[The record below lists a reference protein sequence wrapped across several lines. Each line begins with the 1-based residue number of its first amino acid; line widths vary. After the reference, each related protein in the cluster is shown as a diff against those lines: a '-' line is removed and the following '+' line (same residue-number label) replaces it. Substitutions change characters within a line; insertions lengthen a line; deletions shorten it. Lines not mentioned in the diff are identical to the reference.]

1 MHAMN
6 SGEMHSDHAAALSLL
21 DPADATHVAVRN
33 GDWSDPSTWQGGR
46 IPGREADVHIP
57 DGITV
62 EYDIVSDTPLNIVRV
77 DGTLNW
83 ATNIDTGMLVET
95 IIGSHSSHISI
106 GSEDNPVDGD
116 VSAEIVFRDT
126 AINRSDDPTQIG
138 NGLVT
143 MGSIDVSGAPQE
155 MSLGLMEDAPAGAT
169 RVKVGGDLTNWNV
182 GDTVVLMGTEGGEQS
197 GGRWVSED
205 EERVITA
212 INPDGTLTL
221 DRPLQYSHAK
231 EDGFEDELSIPVGN
245 ATRNVVFSSE
255 NPEGTRGHVMIMSD
269 EADIRFAEFHELG
282 RTDTSIERETADNP
296 IGRYSLHLHKTGLGE
311 DDGTVNIIGN
321 AVNGGPGWGIVQH
334 ESKANIDWNFVY
346 DIAGAGIVS
355 ETGNETGQWIGN
367 FVSSI
372 YGDGERVD
380 HVRDELEGDFGHA
393 GVAYESQSRLVT
405 QQNNVASGSR
415 YGWTFRAS
423 ERFKT
428 DDDFE
433 EIELDPASVQF
444 NPDPLGEELV
454 SEEVQIMGFT
464 GNTVVAAESGLSSG
478 HRVGIHQETDLH
490 SQIFDFTAW
499 NVRRGIDLINYTGNY
514 VIKDSLFLNG
524 FQAIVLPGKHEGTN
538 VIDSTIANFNV
549 GILNQGFNHTG
560 VVVDVDFVDV
570 DENIQELT
578 DRSVTVLDGSRLNYV
593 DKPIIRFDSDAD
605 LVLDADRG
613 HSLFFSGTITDSAG
627 TYRFAEGEWRN
638 QPRSIVDGYSVTF
651 NSGEWM
657 SVDEVLTLYGSMRD
671 ASGDWILPVIFWI
684 SDRVTG
690 EAHPFMVPVKI
701 EGYSDAYLE
710 GFELDSFELP
720 SAEIEIVDTKVD
732 PSDPSSGGSP
742 RPPEPEDP
750 APDDAP
756 DDTPAGDDDSGGSG
770 AGNGDSSGGSS
781 NGGSND
787 GGSNNDDNGD
797 GGDPV
802 ETITPVFRVNGDH
815 QINGGASSVKS
826 YAHRTAY
833 EVSDA
838 TITFSFNADRV
849 DGTQGLVSKDS
860 QQYSGGGNHVSVYIW
875 RGDLIARVQSANDE
889 RFLRF
894 DDLRANRD
902 YDVRLDLGPDGVALY
917 IDGEL
922 IVEDDTI
929 SVDLSA
935 NDQYL
940 QLGALGWSSAAG
952 SDDFAN
958 IFRGTISDF
967 ALSERS
973 TSTDG
978 GNNDQAEQGDDGA
991 NDLTGTAGDDVI
1003 LAGGGNDRIRDT
1015 EGNDTINGGDGTDR
1029 VDYSQAPGR
1038 VRLDLMDPD
1047 RNTGVAADDTLISIE
1062 GAIGSAYRDD
1072 LRGDD
1077 ARNVFFGGG
1086 SGDHLYGRAGNDR
1099 LDGGSGFDHLVG
1111 GNGRDILTGGTGNDR
1126 FVFQNAGQTSR
1137 GSDRDVITDFADGD
1151 LIDLY
1156 RIDAKIGV
1164 GGNQVFSF
1172 IGEDAFTG
1180 AGGELRYISH
1190 VDMDMDM
1197 VVVHGDVDG
1206 DKQSDFSIKVLDKT
1220 SLDATDFIL

>member
-1 MHAMN
+1 M
-6 SGEMHSDHAAALSLL
+6 SLL
-21 DPADATHVAVRN
+21 DPADATHVAVRD
-33 GDWSDPSTWQGGR
+33 GAWSDPATWQGGR
-46 IPGREADVHIP
+46 IPGPEADVNIP
-57 DGITV
+57 AGITV

-83 ATNIDTGMLVET
+83 ATNKDTGMLVET
-95 IIGSHSSHISI
+95 IIGSHMSHISI
-106 GSEDNPVDGD
+106 GSEGNPVDGD

-126 AINRSDDPTQIG
+126 SINLSDDPTQTG

-143 MGSIDVSGAPQE
+143 MGSIEVSGAPQE
-155 MSLGLMEDAPAGAT
+155 MCLGLVEDAPAGAT

-231 EDGFEDELSIPVGN
+231 EAGFEDQLNIPVGN

-296 IGRYSLHLHKTGLGE
+296 IGRYALHLHKTGLGE
-311 DDGTVNIIGN
+311 DDGTINIIGN

-346 DIAGAGIVS
+346 DVAGAGIVS

-393 GVAYESQSRLVT
+393 GVAYESQSRLVI
-405 QQNNVASGSR
+405 QQDNLASGSR
-415 YGWTFRAS
+415 YGWTFRAN

-433 EIELDPASVQF
+433 EIELNPADVQF
-444 NPDPLGEELV
+444 NPDPLGQQLV

-478 HRVGIHQETDLH
+478 HRVNIHQETDLH

-499 NVRRGIDLINYTGNY
+499 NVRRGLDLINYTGNY
-514 VIKDSLFLNG
+514 VVKDSLFING
-524 FQAIVLPGKHEGTN
+524 FQAIALPGKHEGTN
-538 VIDSTIANFNV
+538 VIDTTIANFNV
-549 GILNQGFNHTG
+549 GIFNQGFNHTG
-560 VVVDVDFVDV
+560 VLVDVDFIDV
-570 DENIQELT
+570 DQNVQDLT
-578 DRSVTVLDGSRLNYV
+578 DRTSVVLNGSQLNYV
-593 DKPIIRFDSDAD
+593 DKPIIRFDSDSD
-605 LVLDADRG
+605 LVLDSNRG

-627 TYRFAEGEWRN
+627 TYRFSEGEWRD
-638 QPRSIVDGYSVTF
+638 QPRSIVDGYSATF
-651 NSGEWM
+651 NSGNWM
-657 SVDEVLTLYGSMRD
+657 SVDEVLGLYGTMRD
-671 ASGDWILPVIFWI
+671 DNGDWILPVIFWI

-701 EGYSDAYLE
+701 ENYSDEYLE
-710 GFELDSFELP
+710 SFELDSFELP

-732 PSDPSSGGSP
+732 PSNPGSGSNPGP
-742 RPPEPEDP
+742 QPEDP
-750 APDDAP
+750 APDE
-756 DDTPAGDDDSGGSG
+756 TPTDGGAGG
-770 AGNGDSSGGSS
+770 AGNGNSDGGSNSGGSN
-781 NGGSND
+781 NGGSNN
-787 GGSNNDDNGD
+787 GGSNNGGSNNGGSGND
-797 GGDPV
+797 GSDRSDPV

-815 QINGGASSVKS
+815 QFNGGAASVKN
-826 YAHRTAY
+826 YNHRAAY
-833 EVSDA
+833 EVSD
-838 TITFSFNADRV
+838 TSITFSFNADRV

-875 RGDLIARVQSANDE
+875 RGDLIARVQSADDE

-894 DDLRANRD
+894 DNLVANRD
-902 YDVRLDLGPDGVALY
+902 YAVRLDLGPDGVALY
-917 IDGEL
+917 VNGAL

-929 SVDLSA
+929 GVDLSA
-935 NDQYL
+935 NEQNL
-940 QLGALGWSSAAG
+940 QLGALGWSSADGAG
-952 SDDFAN
+952 DFSS

-967 ALSERS
+967 ALNERS
-973 TSTDG
+973 TTDDG
-978 GNNDQAEQGDDGA
+978 GNNNEEAEQGDDRA
-991 NDLTGTAGDDVI
+991 NDLTGTSGDDVI
-1003 LAGGGNDRIRDT
+1003 LAGGGNDKIRDT
-1015 EGNDTINGGDGTDR
+1015 EGNDTVDGGEGIDLI
-1029 VDYSQAPGR
+1029 DYSQAAAR
-1038 VRLDLMDPD
+1038 VRLDLMDAT
-1047 RNTGVAADDTLISIE
+1047 RNTGAAAEDTLISIE
-1062 GAIGSAYRDD
+1062 SAIGSNYRDD

-1077 ARNVFFGGG
+1077 GKNVFFGGG
-1086 SGDHLYGRAGNDR
+1086 ASDRLYGRAGSDT
-1099 LDGGSGFDHLVG
+1099 LDGGAGFDHLIG
-1111 GNGRDILTGGTGNDR
+1111 GNGRDTMTGGLGDDR
-1126 FVFQNAGQTSR
+1126 FVFQNISQSSR
-1137 GSDRDVITDFADGD
+1137 FADRDVITDFTEDD
-1151 LIDLY
+1151 VIDLY
-1156 RIDAKIGV
+1156 RIDANKGV
-1164 GGNQVFSF
+1164 GGNQVFNF
-1172 IGEDAFTG
+1172 IGEDAFSG
-1180 AGGELRYISH
+1180 AAGELRYVSH
-1190 VDMDMDM
+1190 VDMNM
-1197 VVVHGDVDG
+1197 VVVHADVDG
-1206 DKQSDFSIKVLDKT
+1206 DKVSDFSIKVLDQL
-1220 SLDATDFIL
+1220 SLDAEDFLL